1 MKNYY
6 IFAKLATEGDFL
18 HFTASVYGHH
28 PDHYIFTGNQLAYS
42 KKQAILRFITS
53 GKINYSQ
60 INKLLKVDF
69 PNMTCPHNEFLSN
82 VN

>member
-28 PDHYIFTGNQLAYS
+28 PDHYIFMGNELAYS

-60 INKLLKVDF
+60 LKKLLKVDF
-69 PNMTCPHNEFLSN
+69 QNSSHPRNEVLSN